1 MKKFFVIFVLI
12 FSVSLLFAENEP
24 TNKNNNSV
32 SPEQEK
38 SSSLPNDQQEY
49 SRPYMGWGIPAII
62 IGSIW
67 MGGMIGFSVT
77 AANCADNNDCSIS
90 EGLAWSYAAVAS
102 GLLGAGLIVS
112 GALFTTIK
120 KPRKPKSVSVKN
132 LSVSP
137 IKNGVYASAGFTF

>member
-1 MKKFFVIFVLI
+1 MKKFFIIFVLI

-49 SRPYMGWGIPAII
+49 SRPYLGWGIPAIF
-62 IGSIW
+62 IGGLGIA
-67 MGGMIGFSVT
+67 GMIGFSV
-77 AANCADNNDCSIS
+77 AAASCYDDFDHMAEWI
-90 EGLAWSYAAVAS
+90 GFSYAAAFS

-120 KPRKPKSVSVKN
+120 KPRKPKSVSVNN